1 VSGGRRKARELAMQM
16 LYQSDLGKQTA
27 VEVRRLFWTSRTDD
41 EGAQTVDLE
50 TQSFAED
57 LFRVA
62 MEQSEEIDDLIEK
75 HAQNWRLHRMAV
87 VDRNLLRTAVAE
99 MVGFKNTPHPII
111 INEALEIGRRYAA
124 PESITF
130 LNGVLDAVSRDVLA
144 KRLA

>member
-1 VSGGRRKARELAMQM
+1 MGQRRKSRELAMQM

-27 VEVRRLFWTSRTDD
+27 NEVRNLFWKSRLDD
-41 EGAQTVDLE
+41 EGNPTVDLE

-62 MEQSEEIDDLIEK
+62 MERSNEIDDLIDK
-75 HAQNWRLHRMAV
+75 HSQNWRVHRMAV

-99 MVGFKNTPHPII
+99 MIAFKGTPHPII
-111 INEALEIGRRYAA
+111 INEALEVGRKYAA

-130 LNGVLDAVSRDVLA
+130 LNGVLDAVSRAVMEQRFA
-144 KRLA
+144 

>member
-1 VSGGRRKARELAMQM
+1 MQM

-27 VEVRRLFWTSRTDD
+27 NEVRRVFWKSRTDD
-41 EGAQTVDLE
+41 DGNPTVDLE

-62 MEQSEEIDDLIEK
+62 MEQSDEIDDLIEK
-75 HAQNWRLHRMAV
+75 HSQNWRVHRMAV
-87 VDRNLLRTAVAE
+87 VDRNLLRAATAE
-99 MVGFKNTPHPII
+99 MLAFKGTPHPIV
-111 INEALEIGRRYAA
+111 INETLEIGRKYAA

-130 LNGVLDAVSRDVLA
+130 LNGVLDAISRAILE